1 MLQKNNFR
9 TLAALLMVVS
19 VRVLPAQTAAPAQAA
34 AKDLAAFEGRVV
46 NGANGHPLAGV
57 QVRIVSIS
65 ETRRRYMGLSGADGG
80 VLIGSIAPGE
90 YSISM
95 FRQGYSEDHPA
106 SGLPKADLSRH
117 RFTPGESFHGVLSM
131 LPDPVITGRV
141 VDSAGTPMEQVP
153 VAAMGAGTLNYT
165 RTDDRGEFRMVM
177 NQPGPYLVKA
187 TPDRHEP
194 PEIRKDGTTPRVY
207 GLTYFRNSRSPESAA
222 TVTAQAGQESSVE
235 IKLEPA
241 PAAQVSGTVYGL
253 PAGEKATLWLTGV
266 EEIKTFTDQEGRF
279 AFWRVPAGHYR
290 LEASAGGRRA
300 GAGSDE
306 TPLTGRL
313 MVLDVESASIAGLH
327 LEMTP
332 PVNLRLKF
340 RDADWE
346 KHKDKIGNVSVI
358 LRGAKLNKQG
368 SPDDKG
374 ELSIEKLAPGSYHVL
389 TNGLPG
395 DLCIKSLRPAEG
407 QVTKRILEVSS
418 APEQQVVLELGTDG
432 ARISGVVRTQ
442 TGEATQA
449 EVALLDDEDPD
460 LVEVQTA
467 VAKADGHYSF
477 QAVAPGKYRL
487 LAYTPKGGG
496 SSLRMELPG
505 FYEGIIKN
513 PETKELF
520 RKAMEKIEVGAGEQA
535 TKELKID

>member
-80 VLIGSIAPGE
+80 VLIGSIAPRE
-90 YSISM
+90 YSISV
-95 FRQGYSEDHPA
+95 FRQGYFEDHPA

-313 MVLDVESASIAGLH
+313 MGFDGGSAS
-327 LEMTP
+327 MP
-332 PVNLRLKF
+332 
-340 RDADWE
+340 
-346 KHKDKIGNVSVI
+346 
-358 LRGAKLNKQG
+358 
-368 SPDDKG
+368 
-374 ELSIEKLAPGSYHVL
+374 
-389 TNGLPG
+389 
-395 DLCIKSLRPAEG
+395 
-407 QVTKRILEVSS
+407 
-418 APEQQVVLELGTDG
+418 
-432 ARISGVVRTQ
+432 
-442 TGEATQA
+442 
-449 EVALLDDEDPD
+449 
-460 LVEVQTA
+460 
-467 VAKADGHYSF
+467 
-477 QAVAPGKYRL
+477 
-487 LAYTPKGGG
+487 
-496 SSLRMELPG
+496 
-505 FYEGIIKN
+505 
-513 PETKELF
+513 
-520 RKAMEKIEVGAGEQA
+520 
-535 TKELKID
+535 